1 MSCVAPFPDVAVH
14 AFDPA
19 LAPLPRKAGRVCVAG
34 LVDVA
39 GRGAVVLPD
48 EALSQ
53 TIDLARARVGLGVAA
68 GPAWVRVRTS
78 ATRSADDDSYIGVA
92 GEAWVPALDAAAVGA
107 TFHGFS
113 GEIGIVADP
122 WVVAGNRA
130 WGLSAL
136 APTFAEG
143 LAWMPASDAGLS
155 LRWTGLGDRLDV
167 VGVLSSGEGANR
179 RERNE
184 GKDISGALSVAPFAS
199 PALVVSL
206 YGRNGSRGL
215 GYVRAHR
222 VGARVDGEVPLPAE
236 GTSIAYGAEGLLAW
250 GIADQGERAPVGGSA
265 WLRVQPVGPLVVAA
279 RADTWTEALDDPD
292 AAAWRAL
299 GAAGIALDVGAG
311 TLFALAG
318 ADHTARGEGVS
329 PFPGAPAGAAATTL
343 FLHVGLA
350 LSARLELP

>member
-19 LAPLPRKAGRVCVAG
+19 LAPLSREDGRLCAAG
-34 LVDVA
+34 LVDIA

-53 TIDLARARVGLGVAA
+53 TVDLARARVGFGVAS
-68 GPAWVRVRTS
+68 GPAWARVRAT

-92 GEAWVPALDAAAVGA
+92 GEAWVPALDAATVGA
-107 TFHGFS
+107 TFSGFS
-113 GEIGIVADP
+113 GEVGIVADP
-122 WVVAGNRA
+122 WVVSGNRA
-130 WGLSAL
+130 WGLSSL

-143 LAWMPASDAGLS
+143 LGWVAPSDAGLA
-155 LRWTGLGDRLDV
+155 LRWTGLGDRVDV

-184 GKDISGALSVAPFAS
+184 GKDLSGALSVAPFAS

-222 VGARVDGEVPLPAE
+222 VGARVAGEVPLPAD
-236 GTSIAYGAEGLLAW
+236 GTRIAYGGEGLVAW
-250 GIADQGERAPVGGSA
+250 GIADDGERAPIGGSA
-265 WLRVQPVGPLVVAA
+265 WVRAQPMGPLVVTA
-279 RADTWTEALDDPD
+279 RADTWSEDITNPD

-299 GAAGIALDVGAG
+299 GGAGVAVNVGAG
-311 TLFALAG
+311 TRCALAG
-318 ADHTARGEGVS
+318 ADHTTRGDAVA
-329 PFPGAPAGAAATTL
+329 PFPGAPAGAASTTL
-343 FLHVGLA
+343 FLHVGLS
-350 LSARLELP
+350 LSAHLELP